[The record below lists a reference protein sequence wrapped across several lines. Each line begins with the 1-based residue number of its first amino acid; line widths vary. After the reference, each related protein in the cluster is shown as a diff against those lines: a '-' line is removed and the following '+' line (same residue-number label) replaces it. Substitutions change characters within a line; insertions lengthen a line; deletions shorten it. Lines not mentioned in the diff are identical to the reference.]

1 MSESWT
7 RTKKERSRREAK
19 CRQECLL
26 DFSCN
31 GTLQR
36 MGKRLWFALSM
47 LWAVVFIGNGLT
59 KVDGI
64 QTGDVLLTMAPLIA
78 GQVLIAVALWVVRG

>member
-1 MSESWT
+1 
-7 RTKKERSRREAK
+7 
-19 CRQECLL
+19 
-26 DFSCN
+26 
-31 GTLQR
+31 

-64 QTGDVLLTMAPLIA
+64 QTGDVMLAMAPLIA